1 MKQLLQSVRTGEVSL
16 ADVPPPQLAPGSV
29 LVRNRA
35 SVLSAGTERKLAEFG
50 GKNLLQKA
58 AARPDLVRQVMDKA
72 RREGVGS
79 ALDAVQSR
87 LNEPA
92 PLGYSSAGVVLE
104 VGEGVSDIRP
114 GERVACAGYGHAC
127 HAEAVCVPQLLVAK
141 IPARRHGP
149 AGAEVSFEEAA
160 FTTLGAIALHG
171 IRTAD
176 VKLGDAVAV
185 LGLGTVGQLTVQ
197 LLHAAGCRVLAFDPD
212 RSRAALA
219 QQLGAELSATSTADF
234 KSLCAAACGP
244 GVDAVVITA
253 DTASNEPVQ
262 LAGELTRDRAVVVAV
277 GAVGL
282 TIPRKLYYE
291 KELDFRISRS
301 YGPGRYDP
309 EYEEKG
315 LSYPVGYV
323 PWTQTRNME
332 AFLKLLADGKLDVQ
346 ALITHRFPIGD
357 GVRAYELIGGRS
369 GQSYLGVVLTYPGDS
384 QLQPKVELGTARLP
398 AAGNEPATVR
408 VGVLGAGSFAN
419 RILLPAIKGSERAQ
433 LVAICSRSGVTAQN
447 SARKFGFAYATSSEA
462 QVLADDNIDAVV
474 IATPHHLHARQVIGA
489 LRAGKHVFCE
499 KPLCL
504 SEEELIGILATWQ
517 KAPSRLLTAG
527 YNRRFSPMARALKEF
542 LAGSSEPMMMCYRV
556 NAGLIPRQHWIQDP
570 ERGGGR
576 TIGEVCHFVDFM
588 TYIAG
593 ALPVK
598 VWSQVLPNG
607 AKYSDDNVAAT
618 LQFSNGCIGS
628 VLYSANG
635 DKSLAK
641 ERFEVFTGGR
651 AAVLDDFRRLELRQ
665 SGRVKFHRSLLRQD
679 KGHRNGWRA
688 FCEAIVNHQPGPIS
702 IAEIATTSLATFA
715 AIKSARSGEPVALDW
730 GRYMAPERAE
740 QRQQIAA
747 SS

>member
-1 MKQLLQSVRTGEVSL
+1 ML

-29 LVRNRA
+29 LVRNLA
-35 SVLSAGTERKLAEFG
+35 SLLSAGTERKLAEFG

-58 AARPDLVRQVMDKA
+58 AARPDLVRQVIDKA
-72 RREGVGS
+72 RREGVAS

-92 PLGYSSAGVVLE
+92 PLGYSSAGMVLE
-104 VGEGVSDIRP
+104 IGAGVRDIRP

-141 IPARRHGP
+141 IPPRRHGP

-171 IRTAD
+171 IRIAD
-176 VKLGDAVAV
+176 VKLGDTVAV
-185 LGLGTVGQLTVQ
+185 LGLGIVGQLTVQ
-197 LLHAAGCRVLAFDPD
+197 LLHAAGCRVLVFDPD

-219 QQLGAELSATSTADF
+219 QQLGAEHSATSTADF

-244 GVDAVVITA
+244 GVDAVIITA

-262 LAGELTRDRAVVVAV
+262 LAGELARDRAVVVAV

-346 ALITHRFPIGD
+346 ALITHRFAIDD
-357 GVRAYELIGGRS
+357 GVHAYELIGGRS
-369 GQSYLGVVLTYPGDS
+369 GQSYLGVVLTYPGES
-384 QLQPKVELGTARLP
+384 LLQPRVDLGTERLR
-398 AAGNEPATVR
+398 ADGNEHAKVR

-419 RILLPAIKGSERAQ
+419 RILLPAIKATEGAQ

-447 SARKFGFAYATSSEA
+447 SARKFRFAYASSSEA
-462 QVLADDNIDAVV
+462 QLLADDNIGAV
-474 IATPHHLHARQVIGA
+474 IITTPHHLHARQVIAA
-489 LRAGKHVFCE
+489 LGAGKHVFCE

-504 SEEELIGILATWQ
+504 SEQELAGILAAWESE
-517 KAPSRLLTAG
+517 PSRELMVG

-542 LAGSSEPMMMCYRV
+542 IEESGEPMMMSYRV
-556 NAGLIPRQHWIQDP
+556 NAGLISRQHWIQDP

-576 TIGEVCHFVDFM
+576 TIGEACHFVDFM

-607 AKYSDDNVAAT
+607 STYCDDNVAAN
-618 LQFSNGCIGS
+618 LEFSNGSIGS
-628 VLYSANG
+628 LVYVANG
-635 DKSLAK
+635 DKSLPK
-641 ERFEVFTGGR
+641 ERFEVFSGGK

-665 SGRVKFHRSLLRQD
+665 NGRVKLHRSLLRQD

-688 FCEAIVNHQPGPIS
+688 FCDAIRNNAPNPIS
-702 IAEIATTSLATFA
+702 VAELAATSLATFA
-715 AIKSARSGEPVALDW
+715 VLQSARSGQPVLLH
-730 GRYMAPERAE
+730 PERCVAPAESE
-740 QRQQIAA
+740 QRPQITA
-747 SS
+747 SR

>member
-16 ADVPPPQLAPGSV
+16 ADVPPPQAWPGSV
-29 LVRNRA
+29 LVRNLA

-58 AARPDLVRQVMDKA
+58 AARPDLVRQVLDKA
-72 RREGVGS
+72 RREGVAS

-92 PLGYSSAGVVLE
+92 PLGYSSAGIVLE
-104 VGEGVSDIRP
+104 VGAGVNDIRP
-114 GERVACAGYGHAC
+114 GDRVACAGYGYAC
-127 HAEAVCVPQLLVAK
+127 HAEAVSVPQLLVAK
-141 IPARRHGP
+141 IPPRRHGP
-149 AGAEVSFEEAA
+149 TGAEVSFEEAA

-171 IRTAD
+171 IRIAD
-176 VKLGDAVAV
+176 VKLGDTVAV
-185 LGLGTVGQLTVQ
+185 LGLGIVGQLTVQ

-212 RSRAALA
+212 RTRAALA
-219 QQLGAELSATSTADF
+219 QQLGAELSATSAADF
-234 KSLCAAACGP
+234 KSLCAAASSRGADS
-244 GVDAVVITA
+244 VIITA

-262 LAGELTRDRAVVVAV
+262 LAGEIARDRAVVVTV

-291 KELDFRISRS
+291 KELDFRVSRS

-346 ALITHRFPIGD
+346 ALITHRFPIAD

-369 GQSYLGVVLTYPGDS
+369 GQSYLGVVLTYPGES
-384 QLQPKVELGTARLP
+384 LLQPRVDVSTDRQP
-398 AAGNEPATVR
+398 AAGNERARVR

-419 RILLPAIKGSERAQ
+419 RILLPAIKATASAQ
-433 LVAICSRSGVTAQN
+433 LVAICSRSGLTAQN

-462 QVLADDNIDAVV
+462 QLLADDNIDAVV
-474 IATPHHLHARQVIGA
+474 ITTPHHLHASEVMAA

-504 SEEELIGILATWQ
+504 SEEELTGILAAWRG
-517 KAPSRLLTAG
+517 APARLLMVG

-542 LAGSSEPMMMCYRV
+542 MAGSGEPMMMSYRV

-576 TIGEVCHFVDFM
+576 VIGEVCHFFDFM
-588 TYIAG
+588 AYIAG

-598 VWSQVLPNG
+598 VCSQVLPNQ
-607 AKYSDDNVAAT
+607 ARYSDDNLAAT
-618 LQFSNGCIGS
+618 LEFSNGSLGS
-628 VLYSANG
+628 VLYVANG

-641 ERFEVFTGGR
+641 ERFEVFSGGK

-665 SGRVKFHRSLLRQD
+665 NGRVKLHRSRLRQD
-679 KGHRNGWRA
+679 KGHGNGWRA
-688 FCEAIVNHQPGPIS
+688 FCEAIVQKRPSPLS
-702 IAEIATTSLATFA
+702 VTELAATSLATFA
-715 AIKSARSGEPVALDW
+715 ALQSARSGEPILLH
-730 GRYMAPERAE
+730 PERHMDAAESE
-740 QRQQIAA
+740 QRQQVIV
-747 SS
+747 SG